1 MKKFLCKALMLC
13 SLVALAAGFTACQPT
28 PDEGNE
34 NDAASVAAELVKVEG
49 NAAEVVVTATG
60 VKELAYQLLVSVE
73 ETPMAVV
80 LFKDGTV
87 FTPADENTTISLPD
101 LEYATNYTL
110 HIAARLEK
118 GGFYQDVVS
127 VDFTTGDYTGDVTII
142 RYNYDGADIRVNIPE
157 EVKARGNKLKW
168 FVQSVPDN
176 KKWKPSATGYFTD
189 AELVQQNENSYPAFL
204 IHRDTTLRIRE
215 ENRVVEFGGD
225 NYIEYYPRISPGEPL
240 VVSIQEV
247 LYTTDDSGHG
257 WGAGWYGTPFLWEE
271 FMGEYYAS
279 TGGGGAMPWSNYVET
294 RAMPNE
300 ENYWP
305 EDSWHTTLRFEAKK
319 PEQLNANVA
328 VGVVGYNNSPN
339 LTAKGGLVTFTPEE
353 GVYCYCVSILDHALY
368 QTLLLQ
374 WLSGKKDQ
382 VQWFITSNFAAYEGL
397 AATLYANAGP
407 TSLDMVEWFGG
418 PVTPGGHYHVLVT
431 AMGSKE
437 GATGLEPDPSYQS
450 FSHFEFDV
458 PNYTL
463 PAPEIKVTPLES
475 DNPFIA
481 RFNVKC
487 TNSDVS
493 PIEKASYAVNYARD
507 FSLYINSYKYT
518 YAELVSMNT
527 AVGVYLDDSDVKKI
541 NSADGLIFEVESRE
555 DAVTGLVVMGWN
567 EEARPSN
574 PDAEDSEAYAE
585 ARTPAIP
592 DAERVESSLFT
603 ELLGD
608 WTATTTINYVE
619 TKYRTDENGNY
630 LKDEE
635 GNYLVEKIPHQ
646 IEAKSKVSIG
656 DITYPETLSQEVYDL
671 YSKSGVSKAKTDAFF
686 ANFKELA
693 DHNNRKIRGQNRLLC
708 QGLDFDTAE
717 TSYKDILNYQSPW
730 DLFVSPTYSCTSVDD
745 NFYDFGPKWYLQICK
760 DGKVVVPVN
769 MNRLLPM
776 TNWQGAEVHFIGY
789 DPDNNQAL
797 IAPSADSD
805 DVSTWPN
812 FPVEVSED
820 KNTLTI
826 KPYVYS
832 YETTNENGETVNASQ
847 TFYPNMIINTNSV
860 YGMVPMNGKIKGE
873 IVLTRGWSEN
883 SSTIEVSASTENT
896 VNAMNVAPIKSVN
909 GVQPV
914 KIQKNYKSRTSF
926 ASLPAEVQN
935 KVTYT
940 KVDVKPINRDKF
952 VK

>member
-1 MKKFLCKALMLC
+1 MLC
-13 SLVALAAGFTACQPT
+13 AMTLFAVSFTACQDG
-28 PDEGNE
+28 PDEGGE
-34 NDAASVAAELVKVEG
+34 NVPASLSAEVVKVEA
-49 NAAEVVVTATG
+49 NAAEIAIAATS
-60 VKELAYQLLVSVE
+60 VKELAYQLLPSVE
-73 ETPMAVV
+73 KAPMAVV
-80 LFKDGTV
+80 VFKDGTV
-87 FTPADENTTISLPD
+87 ITPAGERTTLSLAD
-101 LEYATNYTL
+101 LEYESDYTL

-118 GGFYQDVVS
+118 GGFYNEVVS
-127 VDFTTGDYTGDVTII
+127 VDFSTGEYPGDVTII

-157 EVKARGNKLKW
+157 AVKQRGNKLKW

-204 IHRDTTLRIRE
+204 IHRDTTLHICE
-215 ENRVVEFGGD
+215 NNRVVDLGNDE
-225 NYIEYYPRISPGEPL
+225 YIEYYARISPGEPL
-240 VVSIQEV
+240 IVSIQEV
-247 LYTTDDSGHG
+247 LYTSDDSGHG

-374 WLSGKKDQ
+374 WLSGKRDQ

-437 GATGLEPDPSYQS
+437 GETGLEPDPSYQS

-458 PNYTL
+458 PDYTL
-463 PAPEIKVTPLES
+463 PAPEIKVTALES

-487 TNSDVS
+487 TNSNVA
-493 PIEKASYAVNYARD
+493 PIEKASFACNYARD

-518 YAELVSMNT
+518 YAELVGMNT

-541 NSADGLIFEVESRE
+541 NSAEGLLFEVESRE

-635 GNYLVEKIPHQ
+635 GNYLVDKIPHQ
-646 IEAKSKVSIG
+646 VETKSKVTIG
-656 DITYPETLSQEVYDL
+656 EITYPETLSQEVYDL
-671 YSKSGVSKAKTDAFF
+671 YGKSGVSKAQTDAYF

-708 QGLDFDTAE
+708 QGLDFDAAE

-797 IAPSADSD
+797 IAPSEDSD

-812 FPVEVSED
+812 FPVEVSQD

-826 KPYVYS
+826 KPHVYDS
-832 YETTNENGETVNASQ
+832 GEEVF

-860 YGMVPMNGKIKGE
+860 YGMVPMNGKIKSE

-883 SSTIEVSASTENT
+883 GSTIEVSASTENT
-896 VNAMNVAPIKSVN
+896 VNAMNVTSLKSVN

-914 KIQKNYKSRTSF
+914 KIQKNYQSRTSF
-926 ASLPAEVQN
+926 ASFPAEVQN